1 MVASSPRSLTCP
13 TKNPHPSGHTSYDL
27 MELKNLKNLPWV
39 SWLGFKI
46 LSRDTGSH
54 QKVNIKISHILGC
67 CGKKHLANGRKKS
80 VCGPNNQASIFKC
93 GTDWQASKRTWR
105 TNSQCLDALMPWSR
119 KFSANWQLS
128 SYGHQDHKDLVTHLG
143 SHRMRSLRHL
153 FDLWS
158 HIQSDRMIQWD
169 SKRLKGLER
178 LKAL

>member
-67 CGKKHLANGRKKS
+67 CGKYTLQMGEKKQVFVVQTTKHQSSSVVQIGKHLREPDARIHN
-80 VCGPNNQASIFKC
+80 
-93 GTDWQASKRTWR
+93 
-105 TNSQCLDALMPWSR
+105 ALMPWSR
-119 KFSANWQLS
+119 KFSADWQLS
-128 SYGHQDHKDLVTHLG
+128 SYSHQDLMTHLG
-143 SHRMRSLRHL
+143 SHRMRSLGHL

-169 SKRLKGLER
+169 SKRLKGLEK